1 MLELRN
7 IHTYYGSSH
16 VLFDISLSVN
26 PGEAVA
32 ILGRN
37 GVGKS
42 TTIKSIVN
50 LTPPKSGQI
59 LFKGEEI
66 QDKPIRKRVDL
77 GICYVPDNRR
87 IFADLTV
94 RENLEIAL
102 RGKRITKQYNS
113 QDNEKTHWTLDKVY
127 ELFPKLQTIEGRRGG
142 YLSGGEQQMLA
153 IARALLGD
161 PELLILDEPTEGL
174 APLIVTELEDEI
186 LKLKATG
193 MSILIAEQNLKT
205 ALRIA
210 DRCYVLEK
218 GQVKYTGSVNEFRD
232 NPEILAK
239 YLSV

>member
-102 RGKRITKQYNS
+102 RGKRNTKQYNS
-113 QDNEKTHWTLDKVY
+113 QDNKINHWTLDKVY

-232 NPEILAK
+232 NPEVLEK